1 MLVLFLFLGLLFGSL
16 MAEAQT
22 TIEVIALRYR
32 PAAQVIPILQP
43 LIASDEAITG
53 QGYNL
58 IVRVHPDTLAQIRT
72 LLTRIDTPVR
82 QLMVQVR
89 FGLTGDE
96 QRQETAANIRIEGG
110 TRTRVSGDG
119 TVVDTRTAR
128 QQNQT
133 QQIRVMEGG
142 QAWINSGSAV
152 PYRTVQVVT
161 LPGRVAVVSGQQYV
175 NVGSGFSVS
184 PQLRG
189 QRVWLEINP
198 QRAQVQTYVNGQ
210 PVIAQQQAATVI
222 EVPLGEWVELAGTN
236 QSSAQQ
242 QSGILSTAR
251 RDGQMENSIWL
262 KVELIEH

>member
-1 MLVLFLFLGLLFGSL
+1 

-72 LLTRIDTPVR
+72 LLTRYI
-82 QLMVQVR
+82 
-89 FGLTGDE
+89 
-96 QRQETAANIRIEGG
+96 
-110 TRTRVSGDG
+110 
-119 TVVDTRTAR
+119 
-128 QQNQT
+128 
-133 QQIRVMEGG
+133 
-142 QAWINSGSAV
+142 
-152 PYRTVQVVT
+152 
-161 LPGRVAVVSGQQYV
+161 
-175 NVGSGFSVS
+175 
-184 PQLRG
+184 
-189 QRVWLEINP
+189 
-198 QRAQVQTYVNGQ
+198 NGQ

-251 RDGQMENSIWL
+251 RDGQTENSIWL
-262 KVELIEH
+262 KVELLEH